1 MVPVDWTRR
10 SAWMILQL
18 ELASEYSNLEPF
30 GRILTKLDM
39 REHTKTVKNPIVYGC
54 GRLNTALRMTDFAAK
69 TR

>member
-1 MVPVDWTRR
+1 
-10 SAWMILQL
+10 MILQL

-39 REHTKTVKNPIVYGC
+39 REHTKTVKDLNVYGC
-54 GRLNTALRMTDFAAK
+54 RQLNTAFRMTDFAPI